1 MSKSPQKPSGT
12 SGLPDFSAL
21 AAAVSK
27 TSATS
32 EAPDFSAI
40 AKIVGGEAP
49 TADEPQPSSEDAEV
63 ESETPS
69 PFIIQTDRAKPVAK
83 SASTAKPVATV
94 EQPKAK
100 APEPSAAVKT
110 AEPNPVAIKVAAP
123 VKPAAPAQPAAPA
136 KVAAPVKVA
145 AAIAPVKTPAPK
157 PAPAPAKQ
165 PVKKAETE
173 APSLDFLLE
182 SVAANTKPSA
192 PEPSTQATSTQ
203 SSTSP
208 AAKAEPTE
216 TQPAREKSSKRTTAA
231 AAVPGFSEFAAIAA
245 SVSEA
250 PQASDASTS
259 QATVVQLPAVD
270 VGSPKADAI
279 QPSVTPAASAALSPN
294 LAGVSVN
301 QAGGVAVAPKL
312 GTPELASKKRSTA
325 DRAANQMF
333 SYLAEATAITMFLT
347 AGYQVYAAI
356 NQGTLPADAPEII
369 ATAGIGVGLLAA
381 AQILRALTHLTSAV
395 HH

>member
-1 MSKSPQKPSGT
+1 MSKSPQKPSGA

-27 TSATS
+27 TSAAS

-40 AKIVGGEAP
+40 AKIVSGEAP
-49 TADEPQPSSEDAEV
+49 IADEPQASSEDAEV

-69 PFIIQTDRAKPVAK
+69 PFSIQTDRAKPVAK
-83 SASTAKPVATV
+83 PASV
-94 EQPKAK
+94 EEPKAK
-100 APEPSAAVKT
+100 APAPIAPVKT
-110 AEPNPVAIKVAAP
+110 TEPNSAAIKVAAP
-123 VKPAAPAQPAAPA
+123 VKPVAPAKTAAPA
-136 KVAAPVKVA
+136 KVAAPVKPVA
-145 AAIAPVKTPAPK
+145 AAAPVKTPPPK

-192 PEPSTQATSTQ
+192 PESSSQSNSTQ

-208 AAKAEPTE
+208 ATKVEPNE
-216 TQPAREKSSKRTTAA
+216 AQPTREKSSKRTTAA
-231 AAVPGFSEFAAIAA
+231 AALPGFSEFAAIAA

-250 PQASDASTS
+250 AQASDVSTS
-259 QATVVQLPAVD
+259 QAAVVELPAVD
-270 VGSPKADAI
+270 M
-279 QPSVTPAASAALSPN
+279 
-294 LAGVSVN
+294 
-301 QAGGVAVAPKL
+301 AGGVAVAPKL
-312 GTPELASKKRSTA
+312 GTPELASKKRSTT

-333 SYLAEATAITMFLT
+333 SYLADATAITMFLT

-356 NQGTLPADAPEII
+356 NQETLPAEAPGII

>member
-1 MSKSPQKPSGT
+1 MSKSPQKPSGA

-27 TSATS
+27 TSAAS

-40 AKIVGGEAP
+40 AKIAGGEAP
-49 TADEPQPSSEDAEV
+49 TADEPQPSSEVAEDA
-63 ESETPS
+63 SETPG
-69 PFIIQTDRAKPVAK
+69 PFVIQTDRAKPVAK
-83 SASTAKPVATV
+83 PAPAAKASATV
-94 EQPKAK
+94 EQPKSKAPAPTAPAK
-100 APEPSAAVKT
+100 A
-110 AEPNPVAIKVAAP
+110 AEPNPAAIKVAAP
-123 VKPAAPAQPAAPA
+123 VKPVAQTQPAAPA
-136 KVAAPVKVA
+136 KVAAPVKAVA
-145 AAIAPVKTPAPK
+145 AAAPVKTPPPK

-165 PVKKAETE
+165 PAKKVEPE

-192 PEPSTQATSTQ
+192 AEPSSQATSTQ
-203 SSTSP
+203 SSPSP
-208 AAKAEPTE
+208 VAKAEPAE
-216 TQPAREKSSKRTTAA
+216 TQPTREKPSKRTTAA

-250 PQASDASTS
+250 PQATEASTS
-259 QATVVQLPAVD
+259 QAAVVELQAVD
-270 VGSPKADAI
+270 IAGIKTDAV
-279 QPSVTPAASAALSPN
+279 QPSEKTATAAAASINPAA
-294 LAGVSVN
+294 VST
-301 QAGGVAVAPKL
+301 GVAVAPKL
-312 GTPELASKKRSTA
+312 GTPELANKKRSTT

-333 SYLAEATAITMFLT
+333 SYLADATAITMFLT